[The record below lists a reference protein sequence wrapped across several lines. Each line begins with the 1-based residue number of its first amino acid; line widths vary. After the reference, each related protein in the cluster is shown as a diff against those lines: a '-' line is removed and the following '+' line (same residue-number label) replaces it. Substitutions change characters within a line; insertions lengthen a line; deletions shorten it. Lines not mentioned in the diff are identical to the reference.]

1 MKKELLKKIR
11 SNPLVYSYLRENSYE
26 YEYLL
31 RDENYYRELDR
42 KARVFYK
49 KTYNDML
56 DKFSDKLNMI
66 EIFLNIL
73 K

>member
-31 RDENYYRELDR
+31 RDDNYYKELDR

-66 EIFLNIL
+66 EIFLNFF

>member
-42 KARVFYK
+42 KARAFYK
-49 KTYNDML
+49 KTYSDML
-56 DKFSDKLNMI
+56 DNFSDKLNMI
-66 EIFLNIL
+66 EIFLNFF

>member
-11 SNPLVYSYLRENSYE
+11 ANHLVYSYLRENSFE

-56 DKFSDKLNMI
+56 DNFTNKLNMI

>member
-26 YEYLL
+26 YENLL